1 MAWPSLPARGHLPAC
16 AGADACAAQQ
26 VRRLTILALL
36 LTLLL
41 FVQLGATFGLVFAVV
56 AVTKDSHVS
65 ASTGALVARDNTL
78 LGTAPVLGTS
88 LTSETPDADLASA
101 RSVSL
106 TLADATLSVRVDGFL
121 RLPLSA
127 FGANTAGFTYG
138 PVVLL
143 TPAGQVLLAGDQ
155 ATPLTN
161 DLTTAVTA
169 ATTNAAAALASLAGG
184 APVVGST
191 PRSYTSFALVTVPAA
206 GSPSTDA
213 RRAQAVSGGHSG

>member
-1 MAWPSLPARGHLPAC
+1 MRGRADARGPFR
-16 AGADACAAQQ
+16 Q
-26 VRRLTILALL
+26 VRRLTILAAL

-41 FVQLGATFGLVFAVV
+41 FVQLGATFGLVYAVV
-56 AVTKDSHVS
+56 ATTKDTHVS
-65 ASTGALVARDNTL
+65 GSTGALVARDNTL

-88 LTSETPDADLASA
+88 LTSEMPDADLASA

-106 TLADATLSVRVDGFL
+106 MLADATLSVTVDGFL

-127 FGANTAGFTYG
+127 LGANAAGLTLG

-155 ATPLTN
+155 ATPLTS
-161 DLTTAVTA
+161 DLTTAVTT
-169 ATTNAAAALASLAGG
+169 ATTNAASALASLAGG

-191 PRSYTSFALVTVPAA
+191 PRSFTSFALVTVPAA
-206 GSPSTDA
+206 GSPGADA
-213 RRAQAVSGGHSG
+213 RRAMYSGGHGR

>member
-1 MAWPSLPARGHLPAC
+1 MAWPSLTARGHLPAC

-56 AVTKDSHVS
+56 AVTKDSHVG
-65 ASTGALVARDNTL
+65 STGALVARDNTL

-143 TPAGQVLLAGDQ
+143 TAAGQVLLAGDQ

-161 DLTTAVTA
+161 DLTAAVTS
-169 ATTNAAAALASLAGG
+169 ATTNAASALASLAGG

-191 PRSYTSFALVTVPAA
+191 PRSFTSFALVTVPAA
-206 GSPSTDA
+206 GSPSD
-213 RRAQAVSGGHSG
+213 RAHPMSTAPRG